1 MRRQLV
7 VVALATTLTVT
18 IAFLVPLAILVRV
31 LAAERALED
40 ADRVTR
46 TLIPVL
52 VSADEP
58 AEALAVEQLQATT
71 SATVSVHMP
80 DGRVLGAAV
89 RDGDVAAARAGRAV
103 ERTGADGS
111 RISLTP
117 VVSQSGGTS
126 VIRVAVP
133 ASSLTAGVG
142 AAWLTL
148 GGVGLALILI
158 AVLIADRLGRR
169 AVRQA
174 GELAAVARRI
184 AAGDRGAR
192 APRGDTPELADAARA
207 LNTLADHIDVL
218 LAAER
223 EAAADVSHRLR
234 TPMTALRLDVDALP
248 TSDAAG
254 RVAQDLLALEV
265 AVDQVIRSAR
275 SAAGRPSALVD
286 AGAVTRR
293 RSDFWAALAHDEG
306 RPWRCDC
313 DDGLLV
319 ALDEE
324 DLAAAL
330 DALLG
335 NVLSHTDPPAGC
347 RITVDSDGAQ
357 VRIRIDDEGPG
368 LDPDKLARGHSGG
381 GSTGLGLDIA
391 RRTAERAGGTM
402 TVGRHDG
409 GGRVE
414 LRLPATNASE

>member
-1 MRRQLV
+1 VRRQLV
-7 VVALATTLTVT
+7 AVALATTLTVT

-31 LAAERALED
+31 LAAERALDD

-46 TLIPVL
+46 SLIPVL
-52 VSADEP
+52 VSADES
-58 AEALAVEQLQATT
+58 AQALAVEQLQASTN
-71 SATVSVHMP
+71 ATVSVHLAGG
-80 DGRVLGAAV
+80 DVLGATV
-89 RDGDVAAARAGRAV
+89 RDGDVEAARGGRAIA
-103 ERTGADGS
+103 RTDRDGS
-111 RISLTP
+111 RITLTP
-117 VVSQSGGTS
+117 VIGQSGDAS

-133 ASSLTAGVG
+133 ARSLTAGVG
-142 AAWLTL
+142 RAWLTL
-148 GGVGLALILI
+148 AGIGLVLIVI
-158 AVLIADRLGRR
+158 AVLIADRFGRR
-169 AVRQA
+169 AVQQA

-184 AAGDRGAR
+184 ASGDRGAR

-207 LNTLADHIDVL
+207 LNTLADRIDVL

-248 TSDAAG
+248 ASDAAG
-254 RVAQDLLALEV
+254 RVAQDLYALEV

-275 SAAGRPSALVD
+275 GIPGAGAGETID
-286 AGAVTRR
+286 AGVVTRQ

-306 RPWRCDC
+306 RPWRCEC
-313 DDGLLV
+313 DEGLLV

-324 DLAAAL
+324 DLSAAL

-347 RITVDSDGAQ
+347 RISAARDGHE
-357 VRIRIDDEGPG
+357 VRIRIDDDGPG
-368 LDPDKLARGHSGG
+368 LDPTALARGRSGG

-391 RRTAERAGGTM
+391 RRTAERVGGTM
-402 TVGRHDG
+402 TVGRHGG

-414 LRLPATNASE
+414 LRLPDAR